1 MIPLALTKSLLRR
14 LTAPK
19 QKMSK
24 AVVIDAAILGG
35 LPDHQGMISRMVR
48 TLVFG
53 KEAMEDFHCAQAL
66 HNGVDDYGRVFV
78 DFDKKRRE
86 HVVRCMIWVACN
98 NARARKNNGQKE

>member
-1 MIPLALTKSLLRR
+1 MNPLALTKSLLRR

-19 QKMSK
+19 QKKSK

-35 LPDHQGMISRMVR
+35 LHDHQGMISRMVR

-78 DFDKKRRE
+78 DFDEKRRE
-86 HVVRCMIWVACN
+86 HVVRCMIRVACN
-98 NARARKNNGQKE
+98 NARARKKTEQKK